1 MAKRQWAARQRERHC
16 GFSECPRPSGL
27 QASAMVEVRNREVEG
42 GGALYQAQEGR
53 WPLAA
58 LYPDFCKAS
67 SIRLSTAESST
78 VAGIA

>member
-1 MAKRQWAARQRERHC
+1 
-16 GFSECPRPSGL
+16 
-27 QASAMVEVRNREVEG
+27 MVEVRNREVEG